1 MGRFTMSVPEHWWSW
16 FVVVSL
22 PMCLLIVKK
31 VFGNA
36 GKEHC
41 VELS

>member
-36 GKEHC
+36 QGKS
-41 VELS
+41 VASN